1 MLLPCSAV
9 RRNTLDGNDYDD
21 GNLKCSIWSDDLFCV
36 IYTYALKIRLWVEL
50 HELSG
55 NHELINQNGCKKK
68 SSCYITKIRLIEENV
83 FEKYHNLGLDLLVT
97 PIVTLER

>member
-50 HELSG
+50 HESSG
-55 NHELINQNGCKKK
+55 NHELINQNCCKKIK
-68 SSCYITKIRLIEENV
+68 WLHHKIRLIEENV

-97 PIVTLER
+97 TIVTLER